1 MCADSRVRENLG
13 KVLAA
18 GASQVRVIRRLGL
31 QAALSGGFGWRSFL
45 TTWQKRLNDSK
56 LKMLWRFCDGRS
68 LPITG
73 STRNPKPRLAP
84 RVRGFFFIC
93 SWGVGFGW
101 RLYLGLLL
109 AKQVRS

>member
-1 MCADSRVRENLG
+1 VRESAPEAGVGDCLVG
-13 KVLAA
+13 KSFYYTERTRRRDNAGDAESGRRQYIPKLLRRTLLA
-18 GASQVRVIRRLGL
+18 SDCQ
-31 QAALSGGFGWRSFL
+31 QH
-45 TTWQKRLNDSK
+45 
-56 LKMLWRFCDGRS
+56 GRS
-68 LPITG
+68 LPITD